1 MNILLD
7 MNIPDVWEG
16 FLCDAGHSAIHW
28 SRVGNIRAMDNEIMK
43 WARENNHVVF
53 THDLDFDSVDRRRL
67 RHALPGFCRQDA
79 GGPRAD
85 PLQAVC
91 RHSLRSKLE
100 CVAVSIHVS
109 NPAPFRT
116 RISEQGTR
124 SVKKLRARNAVSTI
138 PSSEFRV
145 PRHAMDDNQATHQTS
160 KATTMSFAQ
169 EIYQKSLS
177 LPPEDGRAIVDELQG
192 AARLLPQARGRF
204 LIIVDT
210 GFWFGLLDRRDRYHE
225 SCRRFSCADSAANLA
240 G

>member
-1 MNILLD
+1 MSCSPMTSTSTPLTGDDFVMHSQVFAGKMPAVPGLILCGPSSVIRCAQNWNVLRCRFTFP
-7 MNIPDVWEG
+7 IPRLFERG
-16 FLCDAGHSAIHW
+16 FRNGKRGA
-28 SRVGNIRAMDNEIMK
+28 
-43 WARENNHVVF
+43 
-53 THDLDFDSVDRRRL
+53 L
-67 RHALPGFCRQDA
+67 RNCER
-79 GGPRAD
+79 
-85 PLQAVC
+85 
-91 RHSLRSKLE
+91 
-100 CVAVSIHVS
+100 
-109 NPAPFRT
+109 
-116 RISEQGTR
+116 GTR
-124 SVKKLRARNAVSTI
+124 CKLFRV
-138 PSSEFRV
+138 PSSEFVTFRV